1 MTTHQEDSMT
11 LNTADQLAEPQRSTD
26 RAELAAALA
35 GALYLPGDPAY
46 DAAVMPWNVAVPVRP
61 AAVVVAA
68 DALDVAA
75 AMRYAAGHGLRV
87 AVQCTGHGA
96 VPGID
101 EGVLLVSTAGLN
113 VVEVRPDGSARVG
126 AGARWQQVV
135 DASVPHGYAPL
146 NGSSLDVG
154 VVGYTTGGGVGPMA
168 RTFGLASDQ
177 VTAFD
182 VVTADGTLRRATPSE
197 NEDLFWGLRG
207 GKGCLGIVTAVE
219 FTLVPVVSLY
229 GGAVWFDG
237 ADAPAVLNAW
247 RTWSADL
254 PEQATTSVAMMQLP
268 PMPGVPPQL
277 AGRLTVAVRFAFVG
291 DAAVG
296 EALLAPM
303 RAAVEPLLDGVGVL
317 PYAAVDAIHADPVD
331 PLPFHER
338 AALLADLPPE
348 AVDAL
353 VAAAGD
359 RSGSPLIMVEIRQLG
374 GAVARPGTYP
384 SAFSHRD
391 APYSLLCIGVAVPPV
406 VDATVAYAAA
416 VLEAVQPWSTGALL
430 PNFGGGGTAAYT
442 AEDLARLR
450 SLMGTH
456 DPAGLLTAGDALR

>member
-1 MTTHQEDSMT
+1 MTMD
-11 LNTADQLAEPQRSTD
+11 TADQLAGTERSTAQ
-26 RAELAAALA
+26 AELAAALK
-35 GALYLPGDPAY
+35 GALCLPGDPAY
-46 DAAVMPWNVAVPVRP
+46 DGVVMPWNVAVPVRP

-68 DALDVAA
+68 DALDVSTAV
-75 AMRYAAGHGLRV
+75 RYAAEHGLRV

-96 VPGID
+96 AAGVD
-101 EGVLLVSTAGLN
+101 DGVLLVSTAGLDL
-113 VVEVRPDGSARVG
+113 VEVRPDGTARVG
-126 AGARWQQVV
+126 AGVRWQQVV

-182 VVTADGTLRRATPSE
+182 VVTADGTLRRATPAE
-197 NEDLFWGLRG
+197 NQDLFWGLRG

-229 GGAVWFDG
+229 GGGLWFDG
-237 ADAPAVLNAW
+237 ADASAVLNAW
-247 RTWSADL
+247 RSWSADL
-254 PEQATTSVAMMQLP
+254 PEQATSSVAMMQLP

-277 AGRLTVAVRFAFVG
+277 AGKLTVSVRFAFVG

-338 AALLADLPPE
+338 GALLADLPPE
-348 AVDAL
+348 AVEAL
-353 VAAAGD
+353 VAAAGAG
-359 RSGSPLIMVEIRQLG
+359 SGSPLIMVEIRQLG
-374 GAVARPGTYP
+374 GAVAREGVHP

-416 VLEAVQPWSTGALL
+416 VLEALRPWSTGGLL
-430 PNFGGGGTAAYT
+430 PNFGGGGTTAYN

-450 SLMGTH
+450 SLMEAH
-456 DPAGLLTAGDALR
+456 DPARLLVAGDALR